1 MTSFLFL
8 GKKFRHAGFIRK
20 MDGKLAFVPLAAQ
33 LGTAVLKP
41 CLYFLHDEKPVVHV
55 PLPFPVAERL
65 GIIAYQ
71 TVEGVHGFPERLAVF
86 STTYPLLA
94 TQTEQATVIHYQF
107 APGYTVKEIIHFP
120 CIFRTEPLEES
131 SRHSCICSPCS
142 LFVFRG
148 VSFTNNNRLNLCF
161 EYFRFTFLSV
171 SNIFTTLHSLS
182 CYFEILLCRF
192 GLQPVV
198 RFLTELLC
206 DTCKVNPAFVT
217 VTLKDQVFAVH
228 SCEFNQILF
237 DSHTSKRIAIKEKAP
252 VGVTVTTYV
261 GRRESPVLSFRP
273 P

>member
-1 MTSFLFL
+1 MN
-8 GKKFRHAGFIRK
+8 IR
-20 MDGKLAFVPLAAQ
+20 
-33 LGTAVLKP
+33 
-41 CLYFLHDEKPVVHV
+41 
-55 PLPFPVAERL
+55 
-65 GIIAYQ
+65 
-71 TVEGVHGFPERLAVF
+71 
-86 STTYPLLA
+86 YPLR
-94 TQTEQATVIHYQF
+94 
-107 APGYTVKEIIHFP
+107 G
-120 CIFRTEPLEES
+120 
-131 SRHSCICSPCS
+131 S
-142 LFVFRG
+142 L
-148 VSFTNNNRLNLCF
+148 SNTY